1 MLLIPNWTV
10 LRFTSQ
16 AQKCNNTK
24 RVSFCVRIFKISIT
38 TNMELAY
45 KIRKKIAFIL
55 AKIGG
60 GTDQNKNKLKKD

>member
-1 MLLIPNWTV
+1 
-10 LRFTSQ
+10 
-16 AQKCNNTK
+16 
-24 RVSFCVRIFKISIT
+24 
-38 TNMELAY
+38 MELAH